1 MAENVVVLDS
11 KNFDKMIAKGN
22 WVVDFWASWCGP
34 CKIMAPHFEAAA
46 KELKGKVNFGKVDA
60 EHESGLAQRFQV
72 MSIPTMILFKDK
84 EQIAGTIGAIDKNAI
99 LAKIKDIFKL

>member
-1 MAENVVVLDS
+1 MAENFVVLDS

-60 EHESGLAQRFQV
+60 EQQLGQLTKMRYLQR
-72 MSIPTMILFKDK
+72 S
-84 EQIAGTIGAIDKNAI
+84 
-99 LAKIKDIFKL
+99 KIFLSCKIYLLRYDENFWNKYLNFCLSKK